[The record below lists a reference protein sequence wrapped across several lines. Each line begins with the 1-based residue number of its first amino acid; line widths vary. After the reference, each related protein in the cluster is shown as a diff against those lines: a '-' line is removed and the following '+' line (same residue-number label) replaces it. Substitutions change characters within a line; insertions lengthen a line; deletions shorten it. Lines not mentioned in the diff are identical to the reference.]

1 MRKSDRMRCVKWNF
15 RPIYYRMEMVKIYIK
30 QAKLDKAIL
39 KIVNL
44 SNFAY
49 NFKNIN

>member
-1 MRKSDRMRCVKWNF
+1 MRCFKWNF
-15 RPIYYRMEMVKIYIK
+15 WSIYYWMEMVKIYIK
-30 QAKLDKAIL
+30 QAKLDKSIL